1 MLQAKASLG
10 CLFVASTRVFFF
22 FFSFF
27 VSSVNQDP
35 TETYMLRDL
44 IISTRQAVFFGGP
57 AVEQFSYY
65 FLLTLHFSA
74 F

>member
-1 MLQAKASLG
+1 M
-10 CLFVASTRVFFF
+10 
-22 FFSFF
+22 
-27 VSSVNQDP
+27 SSVNQDP

-57 AVEQFSYY
+57 AVKQFSYY

-74 F
+74 FSFMRSQRNKMNVGFSHNVRKFSHE